1 MIASD
6 EGVVVGESEEVGK
19 GLSHEDE
26 KNSIGQLPYI
36 KSTCHAMAAGF

>member
-26 KNSIGQLPYI
+26 ENSSASFHTSNPHVMQ
-36 KSTCHAMAAGF
+36 